1 MLKTFIFSH
10 TFISNQLPTQIFIN
24 YLPPRSIKFRHTFF
38 TFIYFSNSET
48 FSLNFIKSIIYTNL
62 LSIAIEQNDTYFK
75 GLIWGANLHNTSK
88 NKNRMLSS
96 IAIFSRRI
104 TSILYSRMKLIMKRP
119 ISKSLNYIFLNQTSC
134 SVTLAIVYGD
144 TTDLARDD
152 LNLCETSVMHFW
164 TFTAWGAVR
173 RLLLSKELRAA
184 LRIVLLLWENVAKSE
199 ISFK

>member
-10 TFISNQLPTQIFIN
+10 SFISNQLPTQIFIN
-24 YLPPRSIKFRHTFF
+24 YSPPRSIKFRHTFF
-38 TFIYFSNSET
+38 TFFYFSNSET

-75 GLIWGANLHNTSK
+75 GLIWDSNLHNTSK
-88 NKNRMLSS
+88 NKNRMLSF

-119 ISKSLNYIFLNQTSC
+119 ISKSLNYIFLNQTSW
-134 SVTLAIVYGD
+134 SVTLAIVSGD

-184 LRIVLLLWENVAKSE
+184 
-199 ISFK
+199 